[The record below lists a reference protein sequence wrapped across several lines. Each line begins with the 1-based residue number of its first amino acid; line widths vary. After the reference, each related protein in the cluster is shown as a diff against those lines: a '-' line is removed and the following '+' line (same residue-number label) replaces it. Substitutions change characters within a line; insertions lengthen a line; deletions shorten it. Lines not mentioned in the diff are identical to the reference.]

1 MRQFQRLAINKK
13 QLDIFSATVTAR
25 SIVNKNL
32 GIMSNSRESY
42 RKNLSMTG
50 LLFIGGIEHEMQ
62 VKNVSISGLL
72 VTIEP
77 IPGICDERDI
87 FLIMKESSLVD
98 IYIRKLNLAGE
109 AEVVRVEMDGKNI
122 LIGME
127 FKQVS
132 YDAENL
138 LYKRKAYR
146 KSMTSP
152 GQVLI
157 SKTVYDFMTRNVSV
171 DGLMIRIPEQVELQR
186 SMVVE
191 FKFDKLHLFGECIVI
206 WFEYD
211 DNGGTLLGLEY
222 QHMEKGDIQGIPRFY
237 DQ

>member
-1 MRQFQRLAINKK
+1 
-13 QLDIFSATVTAR
+13 
-25 SIVNKNL
+25 
-32 GIMSNSRESY
+32 MSNSRENY
-42 RKNLSMTG
+42 RKDLSMTG
-50 LLFIGGIEHEMQ
+50 LLFIGNVEHEMLVQ
-62 VKNVSISGLL
+62 NVSISGIL
-72 VTIEP
+72 VLIEP
-77 IPGICDERDI
+77 LPGISDERDM

-127 FKQVS
+127 FKQIS

-146 KSMTSP
+146 KSMTAP
-152 GQVLI
+152 GQILI
-157 SKTVYDFMTRNVSV
+157 SKTVYEFMTRNVSV
-171 DGLMIRIPEQVELQR
+171 DGLMIRIPEHIELQQG
-186 SMVVE
+186 MVVE
-191 FKFDKLHLFGECIVI
+191 FKFEKLHLFGECLVI

-237 DQ
+237 DREAKG

>member
-1 MRQFQRLAINKK
+1 
-13 QLDIFSATVTAR
+13 
-25 SIVNKNL
+25 
-32 GIMSNSRESY
+32 MSNSRENY

-62 VKNVSISGLL
+62 VQNISISGLL

-77 IPGICDERDI
+77 ITGISDERDI

-109 AEVVRVEMDGKNI
+109 AEVVRVDMDGENI

-127 FKQVS
+127 FKHIS

-146 KSMTSP
+146 KSMTAP
-152 GQVLI
+152 GQILI
-157 SKTVYDFMTRNVSV
+157 DKTIYEFLTRNVSV
-171 DGLMIRIPEQVELQR
+171 DGLMIRIPEHIELQKR
-186 SMVVE
+186 MVVE
-191 FKFDKLHLFGECIVI
+191 FKFDKLHLFGECLVI

-211 DNGGTLLGLEY
+211 DNGGTVLGLEY
-222 QHMEKGDIQGIPRFY
+222 QHMEKGDIRGVPKFY
-237 DQ
+237 D